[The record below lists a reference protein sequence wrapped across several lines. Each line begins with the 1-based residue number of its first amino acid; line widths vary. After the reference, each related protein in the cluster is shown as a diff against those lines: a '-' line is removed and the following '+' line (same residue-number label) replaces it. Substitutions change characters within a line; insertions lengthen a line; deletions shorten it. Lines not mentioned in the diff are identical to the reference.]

1 VTHGPHHRVQL
12 KNTWIQ
18 KCWLVVNHRMNVS
31 WCTQAILKRNKHW
44 NIAPAGTA
52 FSHHRTKLLHS
63 IKKLRF
69 VKRIRHLK
77 WAVMKKSNKL
87 IIIEQTHKQTLKC
100 FENIDQLML
109 MDSYIVCE
117 VRGSTMLLKITK
129 MWNEIYSLKHW
140 KHNKPAN
147 FHIISYGFFFEVI
160 SISKQYRPFFQI
172 HQVKKYRCYI
182 VKFSE
187 NKLSSASR

>member
-1 VTHGPHHRVQL
+1 
-12 KNTWIQ
+12 
-18 KCWLVVNHRMNVS
+18 
-31 WCTQAILKRNKHW
+31 
-44 NIAPAGTA
+44 
-52 FSHHRTKLLHS
+52 
-63 IKKLRF
+63 
-69 VKRIRHLK
+69 
-77 WAVMKKSNKL
+77 MKKSNKL

-160 SISKQYRPFFQI
+160 SISKQYRPFF
-172 HQVKKYRCYI
+172 
-182 VKFSE
+182 
-187 NKLSSASR
+187 